1 MRGIGRRRQWP
12 EAQDRVPPEE
22 AAAERRDRDDRGE
35 EVGHHVGVAD
45 DATPIRRRPRVV
57 VVGGGFGGL
66 LCAKALRGEPV
77 DVLLVDE
84 HDYHLFTP
92 LLYQVASCLLNPSE
106 IAAPLR
112 KVFRGAPNLR
122 FRQGE
127 VVHVDLEAKQL
138 TLADSARLDYD
149 FCVIA
154 TGSVTNYYDNDEVGK
169 HAFGL
174 KDLGEALELR
184 NHVLECFERATT
196 ALDPTERERHLTFCI
211 VGAGP
216 TGVEYA
222 GALAEFVRLVVPA
235 EYPELESSSVRV
247 ILLEGG
253 DRVLPTFKPR
263 LSVYA
268 HGELE
273 RRGVDVRLGTLVQ
286 SADAAH
292 VVLDDGSEVPTSTMV
307 WTAGV
312 RPANVIDESRRRIH
326 VDDHFRVAGARDAY
340 AIGDVAAG
348 FGPHGEILPMVSPA
362 AMQAGRYVAREIVRG
377 RSRRPFRYRDKG
389 TLATI
394 GRTSAVG
401 QVGPVSFTGFTG
413 WVVWLVV
420 HLYYLIGF
428 ENRLRV
434 LLRWA
439 WYYVHLDR
447 PVRMVFRADD
457 RDRG

>member
-1 MRGIGRRRQWP
+1 VQS
-12 EAQDRVPPEE
+12 
-22 AAAERRDRDDRGE
+22 
-35 EVGHHVGVAD
+35 
-45 DATPIRRRPRVV
+45 TPRVV
-57 VVGGGFGGL
+57 IVGGGFGGL
-66 LCAKALRGEPV
+66 QCAKALRDEPV
-77 DVLLVDE
+77 DVLLVDQR
-84 HDYHLFTP
+84 DYHLFTP

-112 KVFRGAPNLR
+112 KVFRGVQNLR

-127 VVHVDLEAKQL
+127 VVHVDLEHKQVDL
-138 TLADSARLDYD
+138 SDGTQIAYDY
-149 FCVIA
+149 CVIA
-154 TGSVTNYYDNDEVGK
+154 TGSVTNFYGK
-169 HAFGL
+169 AAVEQHALGL
-174 KDLGEALELR
+174 KDLGEALQLR
-184 NHVLECFERATT
+184 NHVLDCFERATT
-196 ALDPTERERHLTFCI
+196 TLDPDLRARLLTFCI

-235 EYPELESSSVRV
+235 EYPELGSTPVRLT
-247 ILLEGG
+247 LLEGG

-263 LSVYA
+263 LSAYA
-268 HGELE
+268 RGELE
-273 RRGVDVRLGTLVQ
+273 LRGVDVRVDTLVD
-286 SADAAH
+286 SIDDAGI
-292 VVLDDGSEVPTSTMV
+292 VLHDGSELATATMV

-312 RPANVIDESRRRIH
+312 RPVDVLDDSRHRVE
-326 VDDHFRVAGARDAY
+326 VDDHFRIVGAAGAY

-348 FGPHGEILPMVSPA
+348 FGPRGEVLPMLSPP

-377 RSRRPFRYRDKG
+377 PARRSFRYRDKG
-389 TLATI
+389 SLATI

-401 QVGPVSFTGFTG
+401 QVGPFTFTGFIG

-428 ENRLRV
+428 ENRLQV

-447 PVRMVFRADD
+447 PVRMVIRAHPPTAESVTSGSGTS
-457 RDRG
+457 RGSGSVPAG